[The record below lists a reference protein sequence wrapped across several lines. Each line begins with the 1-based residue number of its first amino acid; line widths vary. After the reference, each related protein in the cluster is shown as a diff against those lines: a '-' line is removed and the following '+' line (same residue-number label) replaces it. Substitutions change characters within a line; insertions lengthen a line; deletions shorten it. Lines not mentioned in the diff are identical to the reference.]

1 MPPAEQRKITSGSLI
16 YNKCTIS
23 HFKCPRTLFSHFQ
36 PSRSFSA
43 WVKRALDNRV
53 TFVPLRCRF
62 HLSRRCRPDLR
73 VFAFLSNSPW
83 KQEGRGKRKRSSAS
97 PEERRG
103 ARRSTWYGR
112 CMFPLWMC
120 APEPRCCFNSAG
132 GAAERVCWQMGF
144 FPARCWQRR
153 SRAIVAVNRRL
164 GAGER
169 CSTQALLSF
178 SITARQRWSLLS
190 LICIGISSI
199 SIPGM
204 TEEQTCV
211 DGGVKGE
218 LGPRHIS
225 FNQS

>member
-23 HFKCPRTLFSHFQ
+23 HFKCPGTLFSYFQ

-43 WVKRALDNRV
+43 WVKRALDKRV

-62 HLSRRCRPDLR
+62 ISPLPSWPLCFCLSVQQPM
-73 VFAFLSNSPW
+73 
-83 KQEGRGKRKRSSAS
+83 KTG
-97 PEERRG
+97 G
-103 ARRSTWYGR
+103 ARKAKEVISFTWRKKRRSQVHMVR
-112 CMFPLWMC
+112 AVHVPLWMC

-132 GAAERVCWQMGF
+132 GAAEWVCWQMGF
-144 FPARCWQRR
+144 FQQDAD
-153 SRAIVAVNRRL
+153 SV
-164 GAGER
+164 GAEPLLP
-169 CSTQALLSF
+169 STRGSALVSAAPHKRFCPL

-199 SIPGM
+199 SIPGT
-204 TEEQTCV
+204 TEEQTCM

-225 FNQS
+225 FNQT